1 MKRPETDTV
10 QKTPKECC
18 KISKVN
24 VSKLLE
30 MRFCKGR
37 TLKEANFSLAVY
49 RRKRNVTIRWLEDE
63 TDETLKTLVKGD
75 MIWLET
81 PQNPRGEVADLLT
94 RVAVGACDATFAPP
108 PIQCL
113 LSAAKCQL
121 LERSFESIHSANHIA
136 KELELSSTIAR
147 QGWHSPRQ
155 MFNRNSPGEDRG
167 KAS

>member
-1 MKRPETDTV
+1 M
-10 QKTPKECC
+10 
-18 KISKVN
+18 
-24 VSKLLE
+24 
-30 MRFCKGR
+30 
-37 TLKEANFSLAVY
+37 
-49 RRKRNVTIRWLEDE
+49 TIRWLEDE

-81 PQNPRGEVADLLT
+81 PQNPRGEVADLFYYRT
-94 RVAVGACDATFAPP
+94 RVAVGVILACDATFAPP

-155 MFNRNSPGEDRG
+155 MFNRNSPGEDRV